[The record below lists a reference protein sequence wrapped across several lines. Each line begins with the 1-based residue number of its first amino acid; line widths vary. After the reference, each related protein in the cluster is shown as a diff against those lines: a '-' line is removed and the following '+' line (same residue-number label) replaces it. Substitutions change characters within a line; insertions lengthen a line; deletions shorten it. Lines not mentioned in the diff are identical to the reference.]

1 VDTKP
6 SLPKPWPDTGWQSHP
21 LVRAARRLTILIV
34 GLTVVLIGIFMIFL
48 PGPAMLVI
56 PAGLFILGLEFAWA
70 RRLLA
75 KAKTYVP
82 EKAPRSFRE
91 ALQMLRRTQP

>member
-1 VDTKP
+1 
-6 SLPKPWPDTGWQSHP
+6 
-21 LVRAARRLTILIV
+21 
-34 GLTVVLIGIFMIFL
+34 LTVLLIGIVMIIL
-48 PGPAMLVI
+48 PGPAILVI

-91 ALQMLRRTQP
+91 ALKMLRRTQS